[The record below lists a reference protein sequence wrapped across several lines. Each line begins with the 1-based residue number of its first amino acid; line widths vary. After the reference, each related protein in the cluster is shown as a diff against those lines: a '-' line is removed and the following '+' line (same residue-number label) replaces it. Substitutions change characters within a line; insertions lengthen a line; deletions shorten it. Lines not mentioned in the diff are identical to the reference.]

1 MNRCHPFHRPLAL
14 RCVALVTMLGISGLS
29 AGAGDANADKLGST
43 LTPLGGDR
51 SASTD
56 VPAWE
61 GASKPAAGWTPGKPR
76 EASWNHKDEKP
87 LYSIDAGSADKHA
100 SQLTPGQMHLLK
112 HSAGY
117 RMDVYPSHRNCTA
130 PDFVIENTKRN
141 AAGAAKLSADGDTLL
156 QAALP
161 GVPFPVPTAGV
172 QAIWN
177 FQLRYGG
184 VGADYQ
190 NAVTL
195 VSPRT
200 GSNTWITVE
209 APQHQY
215 FPWGAKGTHSPADTG
230 DLLFATYYAIRSPA
244 ALAGQ
249 ALVAKVSFGSHD
261 AEVNYYFPGQ
271 RRVRR
276 MPAYGYDSPQIG
288 YENQYTID
296 QTQMFT
302 GNLDRF
308 DWKLAGKKELYVPY
322 NTFRLVDPNVKTADV
337 FKDDGVA
344 ASHRRYEAH
353 RVWVVEASLKA
364 GMRHSMPKRVFYID
378 EDSWMIL
385 VAEDYDAQGKLW
397 KVREASLFPAW
408 ELEGACVSSLFLQYD
423 VQQERYLADFVQA
436 GSGKD
441 ARWFLTS
448 PDKRFEIDFFTAD
461 SLRALSER

>member
-1 MNRCHPFHRPLAL
+1 
-14 RCVALVTMLGISGLS
+14 MLGISGLS

-302 GNLDRF
+302 GNVDRF
-308 DWKLAGKKELYVPY
+308 DWKLVGKKEILVPY
-322 NTFRLVDPNVKTADV
+322 NTFRQLDFDARREDVYGATAINP
-337 FKDDGVA
+337 A
-344 ASHRRYEAH
+344 YRRYELH
-353 RVWVVEASLKA
+353 RVWVVEATVKK
-364 GMRHSMPKRVFYID
+364 GMRHLAPRKVFYFD
-378 EDSWMIL
+378 EDSWQIL
-385 VAEDYDAQGKLW
+385 VGEDYDGQGNLW
-397 KVREASLFPAW
+397 KVREASLLPAW
-408 ELEGACVSSLFLQYD
+408 ELGSACESSTFVQYD
-423 VQQERYLADFVQA
+423 VLQNRYLVDFTVV
-436 GSGKD
+436 GTGKD
-441 ARWFLTS
+441 VRWLMETN
-448 PDKRFEIDFFTAD
+448 DKRFTNDFFTAD
-461 SLRALSER
+461 NLRSISER